1 MPRQGEDPAFV
12 KRVRDFGSEEGGI
25 AVQGQRRISVRAKYC
40 RVSDRGLTPESDSAT
55 CHRTFAFAAH
65 QYEAALRPL
74 GSEGCTTTARVPG
87 SVGDDASLLPAVH
100 LDVEKA
106 LAGKWGL
113 GRSGRRHGGRREEGC
128 RGLIG
133 H

>member
-87 SVGDDASLLPAVH
+87 SVGDDTVSYTH
-100 LDVEKA
+100 LRAHETDSYLVCRVE
-106 LAGKWGL
+106 AGGK
-113 GRSGRRHGGRREEGC
+113 SNQTST
-128 RGLIG
+128 
-133 H
+133 